1 MHALQST
8 SVRFALPAALAAALL
23 ACAAA
28 SAEIIG
34 LEGSA
39 AATVTEFRD
48 GVPGDQTD
56 VIDFFPRTQQ
66 QFPVRVFAELSAS
79 DAPAAA
85 AAAAQ
90 FADPQELLQPNPEE
104 FAINLALNSA
114 SPFIYYTG
122 QARTEETRTIVL
134 SSSELGGA
142 AEGETVTVAGKLF
155 IDGAIALYGRQ
166 AGHDLTG
173 ASVSVQVTIVR
184 QVGEQVVVLLSGRAE
199 LIGQSGGAVEVV
211 TSGGL
216 PGDTLILTQL
226 GNASDE
232 FATFPTLILPQL
244 EVNYAYDV
252 VAGEEFKLTATVQV
266 EAQNAVDGV
275 GVAALVGTPV
285 DSIEQVIGLTVSD
298 DAAAKTI
305 ATLRA
310 ARLDPAR
317 FVAPAANLSD
327 GVLGGACGLF
337 GVEFL
342 IGLAGLV
349 GWSGARRIRRHP
361 RG

>member
-1 MHALQST
+1 MHASHSSLRQ
-8 SVRFALPAALAAALL
+8 FALGCALL
-23 ACAAA
+23 GGALFPTVAP
-28 SAEIIG
+28 AEIIG

-39 AATVTEFRD
+39 AATLTEFRD

-56 VIDFFPRTQQ
+56 VVDFFPRTQQ
-66 QFPVRVFAELSAS
+66 QFPVRVFANLAAAGE
-79 DAPAAA
+79 PAAA

-90 FADPQELLQPNPEE
+90 FADPQQLVQPNPEE

-122 QARTEETRTIVL
+122 QARTEETRTIIL
-134 SSSELGGA
+134 SSAELGGT
-142 AEGETVTVAGKLF
+142 AEGETVTVVGKLF
-155 IDGAIALYGRQ
+155 IDGAIALYGPQ
-166 AGHDLTG
+166 PQHDLTG

-184 QVGEQVVVLLSGRAE
+184 QVGEQLEVLLSGRAE
-199 LIGQSGGAVEVV
+199 LVGQSGGAVEVV

-226 GNASDE
+226 GNASDD

-252 VAGEEFKLTATVQV
+252 VVGEEFKLTATVQV
-266 EAQNAVDGV
+266 EAQNAASGV

-305 ATLRA
+305 ATLRE
-310 ARLDPAR
+310 ARQNPEQ
-317 FVAPAANLSD
+317 FVAPAEELGAGL
-327 GVLGGACGLF
+327 LGGACGLF

-342 IGLAGLV
+342 LGVAGLM
-349 GWSGARRIRRHP
+349 GWSGARRVRRYA

>member
-1 MHALQST
+1 MQLLHET
-8 SVRFALPAALAAALL
+8 SSPFTLPAALAAALF
-23 ACAAA
+23 APAAA
-28 SAEIIG
+28 AAEIIG

-56 VIDFFPRTQQ
+56 VVDFFPRTQQ
-66 QFPVRVFAELSAS
+66 QFPVRVFANLAAAGE
-79 DAPAAA
+79 PAAA

-90 FADPQELLQPNPEE
+90 FADPQQLVQPNPEE

-134 SSSELGGA
+134 SSAELGGA
-142 AEGETVTVAGKLF
+142 AEGKTVTVVGKLF
-155 IDGAIALYGRQ
+155 IDGAIALYGPQ
-166 AGHDLTG
+166 PQQDLDG

-184 QVGEQVVVLLSGRAE
+184 QAGEQLEVLLSGRAE
-199 LIGQSGGAVEVV
+199 LVGQSGGAVEVV

-226 GNASDE
+226 GNASED

-252 VAGEEFKLTATVQV
+252 VVGEEFKLTATVQV
-266 EAQNAVDGV
+266 EAQNAPQI

-310 ARLDPAR
+310 ARLSPGLFA
-317 FVAPAANLSD
+317 APTADAPGRGL
-327 GVLGGACGLF
+327 LPGACGLF

-342 IGLAGLV
+342 AGVAGLA
-349 GWSGARRIRRHP
+349 GWSGARRVRRYV